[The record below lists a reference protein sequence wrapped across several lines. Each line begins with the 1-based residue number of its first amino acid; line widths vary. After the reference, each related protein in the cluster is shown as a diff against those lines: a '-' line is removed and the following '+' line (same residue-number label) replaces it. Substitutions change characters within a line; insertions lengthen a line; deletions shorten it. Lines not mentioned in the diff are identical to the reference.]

1 MARAREQQVEI
12 SVFVNGEAKAMPVP
26 PRRLLSD
33 FLRTDLG
40 LTGTHVG
47 CGTGECG
54 SCTVI
59 IDGQSVRSCLTLAVQ
74 ADGSS
79 IETIESIGTAAS
91 LHPVQQAFH
100 THHALQCGFCTP
112 GIVVAAVAFFR
123 RNEKPTDQDLS
134 DLIQGHLCR
143 CTGYS
148 NIVEALRSVANGG
161 GH

>member
-1 MARAREQQVEI
+1 MSAAPEKRIPVK
-12 SVFVNGEAKAMPVP
+12 VVVNGEARELPVA

-33 FLRTDLG
+33 FLREDLG

-59 IDGQSVRSCLTLAVQ
+59 VDGEAVRSCLCLTVQ
-74 ADGSS
+74 ADGAV
-79 IETIESIGTAAS
+79 IETIEGVGRDGN
-91 LHPVQQAFH
+91 LHPVQEAFH

-112 GIVVAAVAFFR
+112 GIVVAAVALLR
-123 RNEKPTDQDLS
+123 SNTNPKEEDLK
-134 DLIQGHLCR
+134 DLLQGHLCR

-148 NIVEALRSVANGG
+148 NIVEALHSVANGG
-161 GH
+161 GR